1 MQNIDCLL
9 ATKSMTN
16 SAFCIL
22 HMSAM
27 TNKKT
32 PEGENDPKIDI
43 NVNLG
48 GVFKGLGDMMNLIAE
63 LAQQGGTIA
72 QSGEFKGKGNEGL
85 RGVYGFNI
93 RTGIGGTP
101 TVERF
106 GTIRKPQS
114 GAEAPEVREPLVDM
128 FDEGTELVIIA
139 EVPGVSD
146 AEIVVRIEG
155 DVLALETSGERRYA
169 KEIVLPQATD
179 LTSLQRNYR
188 NGILEL
194 RVRKV

>member
-1 MQNIDCLL
+1 
-9 ATKSMTN
+9 MTN
-16 SAFCIL
+16 R
-22 HMSAM
+22 
-27 TNKKT
+27 KT

-63 LAQQGGTIA
+63 LAQQGGTIS
-72 QSGEFKGKGNEGL
+72 QSGEFKGKGNESL

-101 TVERF
+101 AVERF
-106 GTIRKPQS
+106 GTISKPQA

-128 FDEGTELVIIA
+128 FDEGAELVIIA
-139 EVPGVSD
+139 EVPGVSNE
-146 AEIVVRIEG
+146 EIVVRIEG

-169 KEIVLPQATD
+169 KEIVLPQAVD
-179 LTSLQRNYR
+179 PASLQRNYR
-188 NGILEL
+188 NGIVEL
-194 RVRKV
+194 RLRKV